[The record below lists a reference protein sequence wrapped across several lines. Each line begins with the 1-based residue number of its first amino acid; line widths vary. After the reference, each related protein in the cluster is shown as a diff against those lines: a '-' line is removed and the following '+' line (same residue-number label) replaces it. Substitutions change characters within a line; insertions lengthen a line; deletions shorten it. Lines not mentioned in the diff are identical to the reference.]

1 MSTIVVDI
9 FLILITNY
17 VILYVYIYYVSLKN
31 FGGKKMG
38 STVKM
43 YSTDYDTKTLFGVA
57 ATFVGSSSITFENV
71 GACYDM
77 SNKMVS
83 NLLYRGI
90 AENIYPSILAEA
102 IYAKI
107 MKVNKRGYRYSYSR
121 WDKAFEERL
130 EKRKELSE
138 RLKLLTAK
146 KMQFDFVI
154 ENYNT
159 YAEKVDSPLALE
171 VLIEKR
177 TQIETRIKNIS
188 LSLR

>member
-1 MSTIVVDI
+1 
-9 FLILITNY
+9 
-17 VILYVYIYYVSLKN
+17 
-31 FGGKKMG
+31 MG

-57 ATFVGSSSITFENV
+57 ATFVGSSSVTFENV
-71 GACYDM
+71 GACYNGM
-77 SNKMVS
+77 SNRMVS
-83 NLLYRGI
+83 NILYRGI

-146 KMQFDFVI
+146 KIQFDFVI
-154 ENYNT
+154 ENYDT
-159 YAEKVDSPLALE
+159 YVERVDSPLALE

-177 TQIETRIKNIS
+177 AQIEKRIKSIS
-188 LSLR
+188 LSLS